1 MACLERSIQKKITL
15 VQYFFKNVVYL
26 LHRLRNLNSQGAQP
40 KIVKSN
46 PQYRLLQKVTETNL
60 SRSKIGTAYILLFI
74 PSFLYPALINRS
86 ICFTFTACQK
96 NYFY

>member
-1 MACLERSIQKKITL
+1 MTGS
-15 VQYFFKNVVYL
+15 
-26 LHRLRNLNSQGAQP
+26 QP

-60 SRSKIGTAYILLFI
+60 SRSKIGTAYTFLLI
-74 PSFLYPALINRS
+74 PRFYTAALTNRS
-86 ICFTFTACQK
+86 ICFTFTVCQK